1 MSFTHLHVASGFS
14 SHYGVNRPEL
24 LVEAA
29 HNLGFDALALT
40 DRDGLYGAIKHIGA
54 CLQVDMAPIVGV
66 DLPVLDEDGSLLAR
80 VVVLAHGDNKGLGWA
95 TLCAVVSEAHALGNK
110 KLFGI
115 KRSKLSQLVNTGLVS
130 CTVLLGPDSDVAKAT
145 LGRSKTA
152 ALKALKQWLVLF
164 DKPGALGIEI
174 VSLLTEPGKMFS
186 SAQARRMLELADCLN
201 VPAVL
206 TNSVRYIN
214 PDDAITAD
222 ILDAARFLEPLGKF
236 ELQPNAQAWLKPKAL
251 MQQVALEI
259 TEDRKRA
266 RKLIAD
272 TSLLADLCRLD
283 PVSDCGWGKAKT
295 PEKEALGIEGN
306 PFEVL
311 FQKVQ
316 SGVNW
321 RYGSVSG
328 KERTKI
334 QHRLSQ
340 ELITINKLGF
350 ATYFLTV
357 ADVAQMIRDMNI
369 RIAAR
374 GSGAGSLVNYLLGIS
389 GVDPI
394 EHDLLFERF
403 LSVERSS
410 LPDIDIDVESAR
422 RHDIYRAIFKRYG
435 SKRVT
440 LLSMQSTYRGRGAMR
455 DSALAL
461 GIDPDQV
468 DDIAKN
474 MWRFSAS
481 SFRNALNV
489 KPELA
494 EFAQAVEHDRK
505 MNLLVDMTERLD
517 RIPRHI
523 SMHPCGVILGDLSLP
538 LLTPVEPSGMGLP
551 MSQFDKDDMD
561 PMGLLKL
568 DVLGVR
574 MQSTMAYA
582 VSEIKRVRGVSLD
595 LDNIPKD
602 DAQTFKAIRTT
613 NTLGVFQIESPGQ
626 RELTGKHQPTVFND
640 LTIQISL
647 FRPGPMKGNMIA
659 PYLDRRHG
667 FEKAEYLHPDLKQI
681 LSETYGVVI
690 FHEHVLRILHTMTGC
705 GLARADEL
713 RRSLEKPGTA
723 RDIENFF
730 REAAA
735 KRGYSKQVIDKVWDV
750 LAGFG
755 SFGFCKAHGA
765 AFAMPTYQSAWLKTH
780 FPAEFLAGLLTHD
793 PGMYPRRLLVTEAR
807 RLGVKLLPIDI
818 NKSSKEFHVERLSST
833 ETAIRMSFVDLQGIS
848 DTEVTRFIANQPYEN
863 LTDFYLRTKPTR
875 RSFERLALIGAFDEL
890 TKSSTEAI
898 TRGDILARVKE
909 LNAIKV
915 RPEEE
920 NADSLFFGSWA
931 EVLPQ
936 GNPEPSVDDKVNTEM
951 SLLGMDLTQHVL
963 DKYRP
968 MLDELGVVLAS
979 ELNTIRN
986 KTNVLV
992 AGVRIATQTPPMRS
1006 GKRVVFISLD
1016 DGSGVSDA
1024 TFFDEAQQKCSHLLF
1039 NTKLMLIGGKVRRT
1053 GIKGVSIMAENAW
1066 RLEELWDQWQAKRK
1080 EAPNFSDASS
1090 LELA

>member
-1 MSFTHLHVASGFS
+1 
-14 SHYGVNRPEL
+14 
-24 LVEAA
+24 
-29 HNLGFDALALT
+29 
-40 DRDGLYGAIKHIGA
+40 
-54 CLQVDMAPIVGV
+54 
-66 DLPVLDEDGSLLAR
+66 
-80 VVVLAHGDNKGLGWA
+80 
-95 TLCAVVSEAHALGNK
+95 
-110 KLFGI
+110 
-115 KRSKLSQLVNTGLVS
+115 
-130 CTVLLGPDSDVAKAT
+130 
-145 LGRSKTA
+145 
-152 ALKALKQWLVLF
+152 
-164 DKPGALGIEI
+164 
-174 VSLLTEPGKMFS
+174 
-186 SAQARRMLELADCLN
+186 
-201 VPAVL
+201 
-206 TNSVRYIN
+206 
-214 PDDAITAD
+214 
-222 ILDAARFLEPLGKF
+222 
-236 ELQPNAQAWLKPKAL
+236 
-251 MQQVALEI
+251 
-259 TEDRKRA
+259 
-266 RKLIAD
+266 
-272 TSLLADLCRLD
+272 
-283 PVSDCGWGKAKT
+283 
-295 PEKEALGIEGN
+295 
-306 PFEVL
+306 
-311 FQKVQ
+311 
-316 SGVNW
+316 
-321 RYGSVSG
+321 
-328 KERTKI
+328 
-334 QHRLSQ
+334 
-340 ELITINKLGF
+340 
-350 ATYFLTV
+350 
-357 ADVAQMIRDMNI
+357 
-369 RIAAR
+369 
-374 GSGAGSLVNYLLGIS
+374 
-389 GVDPI
+389 
-394 EHDLLFERF
+394 
-403 LSVERSS
+403 
-410 LPDIDIDVESAR
+410 
-422 RHDIYRAIFKRYG
+422 
-435 SKRVT
+435 
-440 LLSMQSTYRGRGAMR
+440 
-455 DSALAL
+455 
-461 GIDPDQV
+461 
-468 DDIAKN
+468 
-474 MWRFSAS
+474 
-481 SFRNALNV
+481 
-489 KPELA
+489 
-494 EFAQAVEHDRK
+494 
-505 MNLLVDMTERLD
+505 
-517 RIPRHI
+517 
-523 SMHPCGVILGDLSLP
+523 
-538 LLTPVEPSGMGLP
+538 MGLP

-730 REAAA
+730 REAAT

-818 NKSSKEFHVERLSST
+818 NRSSKEFHVERLSPT
-833 ETAIRMSFVDLQGIS
+833 ETAIRMSFVDLQGVS

-863 LTDFYLRTKPTR
+863 LTDFYLRAKPTR

-890 TKSSTEAI
+890 SKSSTEPI

-915 RPEEE
+915 RPEQE
-920 NADSLFFGSWA
+920 NDDSLFFGTWA
-931 EVLPQ
+931 EAIPQ

-963 DKYRP
+963 EKYRP

-1016 DGSGVSDA
+1016 DGSGVSDS

-1053 GIKGVSIMAENAW
+1053 GIKGVSVMAENAW
-1066 RLEELWDQWQAKRK
+1066 RLDELWDQWQAKRK
-1080 EAPNFSDASS
+1080 AAPELSDAAIS
-1090 LELA
+1090 

>member
-29 HNLGFDALALT
+29 RDLGFSALALT

-54 CLQVDMAPIVGV
+54 CLQVGISPIVGV
-66 DLPVLDEDGSLLAR
+66 DLPVLDVDGSSLGR
-80 VVVLAHGDNKGLGWA
+80 VVVLAHGGNKGLGWA
-95 TLCAVVSEAHALGNK
+95 ALCAVVSAAHAKGK
-110 KLFGI
+110 KVSFGI
-115 KRSKLSQLVNTGLVS
+115 QRNLLASLVGS
-130 CTVLLGPDSDVAKAT
+130 HCTVLLGADTDVGKAT
-145 LGRSKTA
+145 LGRSKNA
-152 ALKALKQWLVLF
+152 AVKALKGWVSLF
-164 DKPGALGIEI
+164 PNPGTLGVEI
-174 VSLLTEPGKMFS
+174 VSLLTEPGKLFS
-186 SAQARRMLELADCLN
+186 SDQASRMLELADALG

-222 ILDAARFLEPLGKF
+222 ILDAARHLEPLGKF
-236 ELQPNAQAWLKPKAL
+236 EPQPNAQAYLKSSKQML
-251 MQQVALEI
+251 SVAVEI
-259 TEDRKRA
+259 AGTKRA
-266 RKLIAD
+266 KKLISD
-272 TSLLADLCRLD
+272 TNLLADLCRLD

-295 PEKEALGIEGN
+295 PEKEALGITGS

-321 RYGSVSG
+321 RYGSSSK
-328 KERTKI
+328 KELSKI
-334 QHRLSQ
+334 QHRLNQ

-389 GVDPI
+389 SVDPV

-474 MWRFSAS
+474 MWRFSAG
-481 SFRNALNV
+481 SFRNALKV

-494 EFAQAVEHDRK
+494 AFAEEVEQNRV

-523 SMHPCGVILGDLSLP
+523 SMHPCGVILGDLTLP
-538 LLTPVEPSGMGLP
+538 SLTPVEPSGMGLP

-582 VSEIKRVRGVSLD
+582 VSEIKRVRGEELD
-595 LDNIPKD
+595 LDGIAKD
-602 DAQTFKAIRTT
+602 DAETFRAIRTT
-613 NTLGVFQIESPGQ
+613 NTLGIFQIESPGQ

-647 FRPGPMKGNMIA
+647 FRPGPMKGNMIL

-667 FEKAEYLHPDLKQI
+667 FEKPEYIHPDLKPI
-681 LSETYGVVI
+681 LSETFGVVI
-690 FHEHVLRILHTMTGC
+690 FHEHVLRILHKMTGC
-705 GLARADEL
+705 TLARADEL
-713 RRSLEKPGTA
+713 RRSLEKPGTKEQ
-723 RDIENFF
+723 IERFF
-730 REAAA
+730 RLEAT
-735 KRGYSKQVIDKVWDV
+735 KRGYSKQVIDKVWNI
-750 LAGFG
+750 LEGFG

-780 FPAEFLAGLLTHD
+780 YPTEFLSGLLTHD
-793 PGMYPRRLLVTEAR
+793 PGMYPRRLLVAEAR

-818 NKSSKEFHVERLSST
+818 NKSSEVFHVEKVGS
-833 ETAIRMSFVDLQGIS
+833 ETGVRMSFVDLQSIS
-848 DTEVTRFIANQPYEN
+848 EAEIKRFIAGQPYAN
-863 LTDFYLRTKPTR
+863 LSDFYLRGKPTR
-875 RSFERLALIGAFDEL
+875 RTFERLALIGAFDSL
-890 TKSSTEAI
+890 VDSKDT
-898 TRGDILARVKE
+898 TRGDILSKVKE
-909 LNAIKV
+909 LNAMKQ
-915 RPEEE
+915 RPLEDD
-920 NADSLFFGSWA
+920 ADALFYGKFIESL
-931 EVLPQ
+931 PK

-951 SLLGMDLTQHVL
+951 SLLGMDITQHAL
-963 DKYRP
+963 EKYRP
-968 MLDELGVVLAS
+968 MLDELGVVFSS
-979 ELNTIRN
+979 ELSSIRS

-992 AGVRIATQTPPMRS
+992 AGVRVATQTPPMRS

-1016 DGSGVSDA
+1016 DGAGCSDS
-1024 TFFDEAQQKCSHLLF
+1024 TFFEDAQNRCSHLLF
-1039 NTKLMLIGGKVRRT
+1039 NTRLMLIGGKVRRT
-1053 GIKGVSIMAENAW
+1053 GVRGVSIMAENAW
-1066 RLEELWDQWQAKRK
+1066 RLDELWDQWNAKRL
-1080 EAPNFSDASS
+1080 AIS
-1090 LELA
+1090 L